1 MTEHPISPWL
11 RNLANS
17 WLTAHNCLASLA
29 LSPKTASW
37 KNGLK
42 ACWDSGNQLRDQQ
55 QTQAYWEQ
63 WSTHME
69 LPSFSDY
76 CQQLSEIDQELRSE
90 WLNWQLKGPKLLQ
103 QQWFVFLHNCLNLRS
118 GADGL
123 LALRALQEST
133 GQQSKEQL
141 ESLQQLCSGISPAL
155 QSCFEQYLQSTPT
168 PDH

>member
-1 MTEHPISPWL
+1 MTELPISHWL
-11 RNLANS
+11 RNLENS

-29 LSPKTASW
+29 PSPKTASW

-42 ACWDSGNQLRDQQ
+42 ACWDSGNDLRDQQ

-63 WSTHME
+63 WSAHID
-69 LPSFSDY
+69 LPSFIDY
-76 CQQLSEIDQELRSE
+76 CQQLSEIDQALRSE

-103 QQWFVFLHNCLNLRS
+103 QQWFVFLHRCLNLRS

-123 LALRALQEST
+123 LALNALQEST
-133 GQQSKEQL
+133 GQLRKEQL

-155 QSCFEQYLQSTPT
+155 QSCFEQYLQSAPT